1 MKRINLLLI
10 LMILLPFCVLAQNS
24 TWAVKAVVKRGEA
37 LPVNV
42 YLEDGTPVPV
52 FAIYEDG
59 NDHFMDVKGV
69 HNGKIIS
76 IKLVQT
82 NELLIP
88 VKGIT
93 ETGAILKVKAEDS
106 MGNLLDVKG
115 VSRDGNT
122 INIAAVKAEG
132 DYIPLK
138 AISSEGVERNVKGV
152 KFKRENVEM
161 DVGDVKILAHL
172 KALPTID
179 VGDIDNQWEIAASTD
194 EGQKLSVVAINKKGK
209 EFPVRA
215 LMPGKY
221 PYLMDV
227 RAEASF
233 DIFIKFVKN
242 DNGVVVIGIDE
253 YGRLYEIKAKT
264 TNGESFEVIGG
275 EKKGNVI
282 PIYILGSDSKKH
294 PVKAISSEGHEFD
307 VKGMKVMKS
316 EIEGLIPVLDG
327 YVKYYAHIKALAPAH
342 ANKKQ

>member
-1 MKRINLLLI
+1 
-10 LMILLPFCVLAQNS
+10 MILLPFCVLGQNS
-24 TWAVKAVVKRGEA
+24 TWAVKAVDKRGKA

-76 IKLVQT
+76 IKLLRT
-82 NELLIP
+82 NDLLIP
-88 VKGIT
+88 VKGIS
-93 ETGAILKVKAEDS
+93 ETGEILKVKAEDS
-106 MGNLLDVKG
+106 MGNILDVKG

-122 INIAAVKAEG
+122 INIAAVKVEG
-132 DYIPLK
+132 DYIPLM
-138 AISSEGVERNVKGV
+138 AISPEGVERNVKGV
-152 KFKRENVEM
+152 KFMRDNVEK

-179 VGDIDNQWEIAASTD
+179 VGDIDNKWEIAASTD
-194 EGQKLSVVAINKKGK
+194 EGQNLSVVAINKKGK
-209 EFPVRA
+209 EYPVNA
-215 LMPGKY
+215 LMPGKH
-221 PYLMDV
+221 PYLMNV

-242 DNGVVVIGIDE
+242 DNGVVVSGIDE

-275 EKKGNVI
+275 EKKGNLI
-282 PIYILGSDSKKH
+282 PIYVLGSDSKNY
-294 PVKAISSEGHEFD
+294 PLKAVSSKGHEFD
-307 VKGMKVMKS
+307 VKGIKVMKS

-327 YVKYYAHIKALAPAH
+327 YVKYYAHIKALAPAQ
-342 ANKKQ
+342 ANK

>member
-24 TWAVKAVVKRGEA
+24 TWAVKAVAKGGEV

-52 FAIYEDG
+52 FAIYADG

-76 IKLVQT
+76 IKLLQT
-82 NELLIP
+82 DDLLIP

-93 ETGAILKVKAEDS
+93 ETGDILKVKAEDS
-106 MGNLLDVKG
+106 MGNILDVKG
-115 VSRDGNT
+115 VSRDGNA
-122 INIAAVKAEG
+122 INIAAVKEEG

-138 AISSEGVERNVKGV
+138 AISPEGVERNVKGL
-152 KFKRENVEM
+152 KFKRDNVEL
-161 DVGDVKILAHL
+161 DVGDIKILAHL

-179 VGDIDNQWEIAASTD
+179 VGDVDSKWEIAASTD
-194 EGQKLSVVAINKKGK
+194 EGQNLSVVAINKKGK
-209 EFPVRA
+209 EYPISA
-215 LMPGKY
+215 LMPGKH

-227 RAEASF
+227 RADAPF

-242 DNGVVVIGIDE
+242 DNGVVVDGIDE
-253 YGRLYEIKAKT
+253 YGRPYEIKAKT
-264 TNGESFEVIGG
+264 TDGELFEVIGG

-282 PIYILGSDSKKH
+282 PIYVLGSDSKKY

-307 VKGMKVMKS
+307 VKGIKVMKS
-316 EIEGLIPVLDG
+316 EIEGLIQGFDG
-327 YVKYYAHIKALAPAH
+327 YFKYYAHIKALAPTQ
-342 ANKKQ
+342 ANKK

>member
-24 TWAVKAVVKRGEA
+24 TWAVKAVTKKGEA

-42 YLEDGTPVPV
+42 YLEDGTTVPV
-52 FAIYEDG
+52 FAIYADG

-76 IKLVQT
+76 VKLVRT
-82 NELLIP
+82 DDILIP

-93 ETGAILKVKAEDS
+93 ETGNILKVKAEDS
-106 MGNLLDVKG
+106 MGNILDVKG
-115 VSRDGNT
+115 VTRDGNT
-122 INIAAVKAEG
+122 INVAAVTAEG

-138 AISSEGVERNVKGV
+138 AISPEGVERNVKGV
-152 KFKRENVEM
+152 KFMLDNVEM
-161 DVGDVKILAHL
+161 EVGNAKILAHL
-172 KALPTID
+172 KAFPTID
-179 VGDIDNQWEIAASTD
+179 VGDIDNQWEISASTD
-194 EGQKLSVVAINKKGK
+194 DGQSLSVVAINKKGK
-209 EFPVRA
+209 EYAIKA

-221 PYLMDV
+221 PYLMNV

-242 DNGVVVIGIDE
+242 DNGVVLSGIDE

-282 PIYILGSDSKKH
+282 PIYVLGADSKKY

-307 VKGMKVMKS
+307 VKGIKVMKS
-316 EIEGLIPVLDG
+316 EIEGLIQGIDG
-327 YVKYYAHIKALAPAH
+327 YVKYYAHIKALAPPQAI
-342 ANKKQ
+342 KK